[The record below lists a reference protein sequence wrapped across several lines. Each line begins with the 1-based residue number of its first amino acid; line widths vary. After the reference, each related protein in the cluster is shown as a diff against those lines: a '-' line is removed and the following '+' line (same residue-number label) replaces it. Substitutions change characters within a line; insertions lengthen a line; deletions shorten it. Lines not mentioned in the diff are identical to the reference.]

1 MTNLTNRMKKLEAGT
16 PERQRRVVV
25 ATEEGGERLIS
36 GGTPLSELRDDD
48 LIVVTGIPRREVQS

>member
-1 MTNLTNRMKKLEAGT
+1 MTNLTNRMKKLEADT

-36 GGTPLSELRDDD
+36 GGTPLSELRDED
-48 LIVVTGIPRREVQS
+48 LIVVTGIPLREVQS

>member
-1 MTNLTNRMKKLEAGT
+1 MKKLEAGT